1 MKSTHLV
8 KTLLASAALLV
19 AATSTT
25 RAAEL
30 QENWTKNCGS
40 CHGKDGRGQTKA
52 GRMAEVKDLTDAA
65 VQSAFTDEQAFNQ
78 IKGGLKD
85 KSGEKF
91 RMKPFSDKLTDEEI
105 KALVAHVRT
114 LKK

>member
-8 KTLLASAALLV
+8 KTLLASTALLV
-19 AATSTT
+19 AAQTPA
-25 RAAEL
+25 RAADV

-65 VQSAFTDEQAFNQ
+65 VQGNFTD
-78 IKGGLKD
+78 D
-85 KSGEKF
+85 
-91 RMKPFSDKLTDEEI
+91 
-105 KALVAHVRT
+105 
-114 LKK
+114 